1 MLYGIGIVAALTLLI
16 VALFRR
22 ARRRLREGAA
32 TEVERRFERTLS
44 RLGVEIDRFKLT
56 RQGTVKLI
64 LNHDH
69 AIWTHVEE
77 IAARGEED
85 REALR
90 LRVHRYVE
98 EIVPFFRPLAY
109 YRFGLGLA
117 RTLLGKLYRLEWRP
131 EEVARVKEFSRE
143 RPRSVVYLMNH
154 RSNVDYVLA
163 AFVLAEKI
171 ALSFAV
177 GEWARVWPLEYVFKS
192 FGSYFL
198 RRGFRDPLYHTVL
211 RRYVQLVTKSGV
223 TQALFPEGGLSRDGK
238 LRPPKIGLLDSIV
251 CSKEDRSFRREL
263 VFVPVAINYDRVLED
278 RALVAELREKRPSS
292 SRLGMARHVGRILFR
307 NAAKLYRRKIR
318 KNGIAAVRFGEP
330 VSFDRWHESLGV
342 DIFALS
348 KEERRSHIAAFTEQ
362 MMTRIAA
369 LVPATPLCLV
379 ARVLLDRGP
388 LSRAELESS
397 VAEAAE
403 ELAGRGVEVIGHE
416 MGAAWLVEGALLR
429 WQLRRLVEEQD
440 GRICVAP
447 GQEPVLR
454 YYANAISHHTD
465 GLLPKVES
473 PSRLSAAVSG

>member
-1 MLYGIGIVAALTLLI
+1 
-16 VALFRR
+16 
-22 ARRRLREGAA
+22 
-32 TEVERRFERTLS
+32 
-44 RLGVEIDRFKLT
+44 
-56 RQGTVKLI
+56 
-64 LNHDH
+64 
-69 AIWTHVEE
+69 
-77 IAARGEED
+77 
-85 REALR
+85 
-90 LRVHRYVE
+90 
-98 EIVPFFRPLAY
+98 
-109 YRFGLGLA
+109 
-117 RTLLGKLYRLEWRP
+117 
-131 EEVARVKEFSRE
+131 
-143 RPRSVVYLMNH
+143 
-154 RSNVDYVLA
+154 
-163 AFVLAEKI
+163 
-171 ALSFAV
+171 
-177 GEWARVWPLEYVFKS
+177 
-192 FGSYFL
+192 
-198 RRGFRDPLYHTVL
+198 
-211 RRYVQLVTKSGV
+211 
-223 TQALFPEGGLSRDGK
+223 
-238 LRPPKIGLLDSIV
+238 
-251 CSKEDRSFRREL
+251 
-263 VFVPVAINYDRVLED
+263 
-278 RALVAELREKRPSS
+278 
-292 SRLGMARHVGRILFR
+292 MARHVGRILFR